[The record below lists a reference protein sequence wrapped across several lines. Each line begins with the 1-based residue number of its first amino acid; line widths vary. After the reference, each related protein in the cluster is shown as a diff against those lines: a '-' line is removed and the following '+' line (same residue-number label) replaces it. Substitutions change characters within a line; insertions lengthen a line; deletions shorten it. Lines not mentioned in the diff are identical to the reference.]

1 MRERD
6 FLHFLKYKISQPW
19 DMSIVFLRVFAGEE
33 HLGRNDAWNSTVKR
47 RAGVS
52 PAGLVGE
59 DADPTKTTARSAVV
73 GGLACKVPEEMW
85 DRSCFDELSTNGL
98 CERH

>member
-33 HLGRNDAWNSTVKR
+33 HLGRNDAWNSAVN
-47 RAGVS
+47 
-52 PAGLVGE
+52 VGE
-59 DADPTKTTARSAVV
+59 ASRLPDRSRQNRDPTK
-73 GGLACKVPEEMW
+73 
-85 DRSCFDELSTNGL
+85 ELPRRGPGRGTES
-98 CERH
+98 